1 MQYNQIETF
10 TISDFSYYE
19 KIYINIGKSIGKI
32 ALIIIPLIDKCKYA
46 SMQCIIKHNNIYLDL
61 DIVKKILE
69 LINTNNLSC
78 LITLCKHSIPI
89 YTRYTNIYDLIEL
102 CSGSVEISKHRYDS
116 LLKCISYSD
125 TIMIITRNNF
135 IPKPI
140 ANIIPLAKAY
150 NDRIFIFNL

>member
-116 LLKCISYSD
+116 LLKCVSYSD